1 MCRWYAAQALA
12 GDSTLQQENEN
23 HRYFITVL
31 RRVLTLLTEARDK
44 LHPPQNEP
52 ARPAERKS
60 KKGTKSS
67 ISTQPSK
74 GDKIANLFA
83 LLQVDEPSSSPLGEE
98 PPPPYEANTIFDT
111 VSDYDFKVE
120 LDDEDPAFATWCFLM

>member
-12 GDSTLQQENEN
+12 GNSTLQQENEN

-44 LHPPQNEP
+44 LHPPEDEP

-60 KKGTKSS
+60 RKSTKSN
-67 ISTQPSK
+67 ISTQKSK

-98 PPPPYEANTIFDT
+98 PPPSYQATISDT
-111 VSDYDFKVE
+111 MSDYDFKVE
-120 LDDEDPAFATWCFLM
+120 NDDEDPAFATWCFLM